1 MVFGA
6 CKTVLLWLFGMIVF
20 LMSDLVELGM
30 VRAFSQ
36 FSHLANLD
44 FMVYSNYGH
53 GLKIPKGLYPC
64 FP

>member
-6 CKTVLLWLFGMIVF
+6 CKTVLLWLFGMMVF

-30 VRAFSQ
+30 ARAFSH
-36 FSHLANLD
+36 FCNLENLD
-44 FMVYSNYGH
+44 FVVYFDYGH